1 MDRVSEQYRYTETE
15 TETNTETETETIRKT
30 ERETLERRSFF
41 KSAKAAKA
49 QLLTSVAWLG
59 KEEEPRASVGALPSR
74 FADLH
79 QPALGCFR
87 SRLAV
92 SYAVAKRDG
101 NSDPAI
107 LIEHCL
113 CFLQREFRP
122 FRVLPRR
129 RHLQN
134 YKFNHYPAFRG
145 FTVPSKRK
153 PVRAGIVPGT
163 VTCRVGP
170 TENSG
175 GTVGERI

>member
-1 MDRVSEQYRYTETE
+1 MDRLSIGSRYKKKQIQKQKQIPEAEPKEDSEPKPEPPFGGWLR
-15 TETNTETETETIRKT
+15 
-30 ERETLERRSFF
+30 REEDS
-41 KSAKAAKA
+41 
-49 QLLTSVAWLG
+49 
-59 KEEEPRASVGALPSR
+59 RAEVGALASR

-87 SRLAV
+87 SCLPV
-92 SYAVAKRDG
+92 SYAIAKRDG

-107 LIEHCL
+107 LFEHCL

-145 FTVPSKRK
+145 FAVPSKRK
-153 PVRAGIVPGT
+153 PVRAGIVPGA